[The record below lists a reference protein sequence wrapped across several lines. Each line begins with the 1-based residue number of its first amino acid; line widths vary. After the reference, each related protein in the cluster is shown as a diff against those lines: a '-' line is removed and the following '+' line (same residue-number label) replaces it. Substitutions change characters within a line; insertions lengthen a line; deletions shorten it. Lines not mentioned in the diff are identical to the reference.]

1 MIIVIIKSLFNEV
14 SLHLKFYR
22 KYILK
27 ALLIKIHSLL
37 NTSHKID
44 FLAPLMLR
52 MYLVP
57 IFWMAGT
64 KKIEGFD
71 GIVSWFGSSGLDLP
85 LPFLMAILATATEFF
100 GAIALFF
107 GVAVRWLSIPLM
119 FTMVVAAGTVH
130 WDNGWQAI
138 TDPGAPFA
146 DERVYDAANKL
157 VIVKDVLQEHT
168 NYDYITSS
176 GSVVMLNNGIE
187 FSVTYFIMLLALLFL
202 GGGRYIS
209 VDYWVERALYKEQ
222 KSQFKN

>member
-1 MIIVIIKSLFNEV
+1 M
-14 SLHLKFYR
+14 
-22 KYILK
+22 K

-37 NTSHKID
+37 NMTRKVD

-64 KKIEGFD
+64 KKIEGFE
-71 GIVSWFGSSGLDLP
+71 GIVEWFGNSEWGLGLP
-85 LPFLMAILATATEFF
+85 FPFLMAVLATGTEFL

-107 GVAVRWLSIPLM
+107 GVAVRWFSIPLM

-138 TDPGAPFA
+138 TDPSAPFA
-146 DERVYDAANKL
+146 NERVIDASNKL
-157 VIVKDVLQEHT
+157 AIVKEVLQENA
-168 NYDYITSS
+168 NYDYLTSS

-187 FSVTYFIMLLALLFL
+187 FSVTYFIMLLALLFI
-202 GGGRYIS
+202 GAGRYLS

-222 KSQFKN
+222 KALAS